1 MAYFLGV
8 SSQIDILLLA
18 QIVPTILQAMIGGG
32 AGEILVIKRNKV
44 ISNEGFFEAVYI
56 TICLGIIILL
66 GILYLISLGWFIPF
80 FNLNPETTSLFKT
93 MSIIFIVNMIP
104 GTFTSILRPH
114 LYSKGL
120 YGFFTYSSVISQII
134 GVGFIFATIK
144 SLGIFSF
151 AYGLLLTSFIN
162 AFWFSLKSEIPFQE
176 IFYINGW
183 KMEFNNLKIMLNR
196 VFSLSLQTLFNQ
208 LGTFW
213 ERSLSVKY
221 LSGGYL
227 SSLNYAK
234 TLSELPNVVL
244 LSSVLTTSYMEQ
256 VKRHK
261 KDNNSFSE
269 YTVKTLK
276 ILLNVGF
283 ILQLLMLFF
292 APVLIIVIFR
302 RGKFDNNAVQSTLI
316 IFNILT
322 VSFLPRMLLNFFS
335 RTMYIVGE
343 YKKLFWAVVFKFIIQ
358 LLIMVSFITLF
369 YQAIPVAIL
378 AGNIFIAILLF
389 YYVGNKTQLPSIG
402 FFIGRLIFISGIS
415 LLLLFIHTYT
425 LPLYINKSTFQ
436 IILIFT
442 PFMILS
448 FIIFYFFLRKRGLLP
463 DIITRYNLGRYT
475 KNRFN
480 K

>member
-1 MAYFLGV
+1 
-8 SSQIDILLLA
+8 
-18 QIVPTILQAMIGGG
+18 
-32 AGEILVIKRNKV
+32 
-44 ISNEGFFEAVYI
+44 
-56 TICLGIIILL
+56 
-66 GILYLISLGWFIPF
+66 
-80 FNLNPETTSLFKT
+80 
-93 MSIIFIVNMIP
+93 
-104 GTFTSILRPH
+104 
-114 LYSKGL
+114 
-120 YGFFTYSSVISQII
+120 
-134 GVGFIFATIK
+134 
-144 SLGIFSF
+144 
-151 AYGLLLTSFIN
+151 
-162 AFWFSLKSEIPFQE
+162 
-176 IFYINGW
+176 
-183 KMEFNNLKIMLNR
+183 MEFNNLKIMLNR